1 MSISVA
7 ALYCYPVKGLSP
19 EPLDSTTLEAGAGVP
34 GDRRFAILHG
44 STPFDALQPSWVPGT
59 AFLTLSNHPRLAE
72 LTTRWIAVANTLT
85 VERKGRQVAR
95 GDPTTAIGR
104 AMLEEFFSAFL
115 KEKGLSLRVVD
126 GQSIAFTDQPE
137 PLVSIISQAS
147 LHDLERVAGRTLDVR
162 RFRANVVIDG
172 EVPWDEATW
181 VGQEITVGGARFQVV
196 GEIARGG
203 TPALNVNPDTGQID
217 IALPRMLTGGLGR
230 NTFGVTA
237 RVIDGG
243 RVAVGDAVVAARA

>member
-1 MSISVA
+1 MSISVS
-7 ALYCYPVKGLSP
+7 ALYCHPVKGLSP
-19 EPLDSTTLEAGAGVP
+19 EPLDHTVLEPGAGVP

-44 STPFDALQPSWVPGT
+44 SAPFDALQPSWLPGT

-72 LTTRWIAVANTLT
+72 LTTRWIPVANTLT

-95 GDPTTAIGR
+95 GNPTTALGR

-115 KEKGLSLRVVD
+115 KEKGLTLRVVD
-126 GQSIAFTDQPE
+126 GQTVAFMDQPE

-147 LHDLERVAGRTLDVR
+147 LHDLERVAGRPLDVR
-162 RFRANVVIDG
+162 RFRANVVVDG
-172 EVPWDEATW
+172 EAPWQEATW
-181 VGQEITVGGARFQVV
+181 VGQDITVGGARLQVV
-196 GEIARGG
+196 GEITRGG

-217 IALPRMLTGGLGR
+217 IVLPRMLTGGLGR
-230 NTFGVTA
+230 TTFGVSA

-243 RVAVGDAVVAARA
+243 RVAVGDAVVVPQA